1 MKQELNT
8 LKKKRKECDLD
19 FERLRKRMHSCE
31 NAMKELPNF
40 SLWSFY
46 FTRERETSAFY
57 FIYIEIRASV
67 NYATLIIQMGINT
80 HLPNVS

>member
-1 MKQELNT
+1 MSSYFIEIDVQIKKKENSIEKMKQELNT

-40 SLWSFY
+40 SL
-46 FTRERETSAFY
+46 
-57 FIYIEIRASV
+57 
-67 NYATLIIQMGINT
+67 
-80 HLPNVS
+80 